1 MTVMTIMR
9 LVQLAVIVLVWGT
22 MLHWVTR
29 TPRKG
34 KTGMTQAAC
43 PGRKNP
49 ACTCTGS
56 CGTTPGPGHCLCTE
70 CVSITIRKASG
81 TFSGTTASSAPLASL
96 FGFPAQG
103 SRLGNGGVTGFDGA
117 RAKGSDDYEFAIGSV
132 HGLRQWKLPFDSL
145 LHTIMATDQRPCT
158 EALWPAGSQPPLL
171 AGVTGFAWPP
181 GVVEARCKN
190 FPDHEP
196 PVEYDPARKGSCGCV
211 SPETR
216 VLTADLRWVPAGD
229 LVEGEHLLA
238 FDEHPAD
245 PGYGRAAGRKYRDA
259 VVASTER
266 GPLPCYDLRFSD
278 GTSVRVSADHRWL
291 CYSGQEA
298 AHWVRT
304 DELRAGDLRASWVVK
319 TFTPWEKDLSREAGY
334 LAGAFDGEGYIHQR
348 PGQPQYNSRI
358 GFTQVGNEMLAEVE
372 GFLKALGFGYQH
384 HISPPS
390 PGQSLRI
397 DGTPRQDKHD
407 LVIGTRPEVLEF
419 LGSVRPVRLLARFQ
433 PGLLGRLNMANRV
446 RLVEKTY
453 VGEQEVV
460 KLGTTAGTYFAEG
473 LASHNCGFWGYWK
486 MADQTWHDKLPV
498 FGIMEG
504 TGRVVI
510 GSKGFRAQKARIIAL
525 VPAFAIDVATTP
537 DPVPGPYY
545 GSWQQLRSPYEPA
558 VPELSP
564 AGAGDREREIA
575 ESRQRADAWLGVIM
589 ELLGLMYPEARVF
602 ATLKGMLAC
611 VPPGEVTQ

>member
-1 MTVMTIMR
+1 MR

-22 MLHWVTR
+22 VLHWVTR

-81 TFSGTTASSAPLASL
+81 ALSGTTASSAPLASL

-103 SRLGNGGVTGFDGA
+103 PRLGSGGVTGFDGA

-145 LHTIMATDQRPCT
+145 LHTIMATDQQPCT

-171 AGVTGFAWPP
+171 AGVTGFTWPP

-196 PVEYDPARKGSCGCV
+196 PVEYDPARKGSCG
-211 SPETR
+211 
-216 VLTADLRWVPAGD
+216 
-229 LVEGEHLLA
+229 
-238 FDEHPAD
+238 
-245 PGYGRAAGRKYRDA
+245 
-259 VVASTER
+259 
-266 GPLPCYDLRFSD
+266 
-278 GTSVRVSADHRWL
+278 
-291 CYSGQEA
+291 
-298 AHWVRT
+298 
-304 DELRAGDLRASWVVK
+304 
-319 TFTPWEKDLSREAGY
+319 
-334 LAGAFDGEGYIHQR
+334 
-348 PGQPQYNSRI
+348 
-358 GFTQVGNEMLAEVE
+358 
-372 GFLKALGFGYQH
+372 
-384 HISPPS
+384 
-390 PGQSLRI
+390 
-397 DGTPRQDKHD
+397 
-407 LVIGTRPEVLEF
+407 
-419 LGSVRPVRLLARFQ
+419 
-433 PGLLGRLNMANRV
+433 
-446 RLVEKTY
+446 
-453 VGEQEVV
+453 
-460 KLGTTAGTYFAEG
+460 
-473 LASHNCGFWGYWK
+473 CGFWGYWK

-545 GSWQQLRSPYEPA
+545 GSWQQQSSPYELA

-564 AGAGDREREIA
+564 AGAGDREREVA